1 MTSGSIIYKLALKLI
16 IVIKMKPP
24 ILPAILVSVILIFN
38 CCKESSQKN
47 TDELLS
53 FRGGNTHSGHYSS
66 APVTEAPEVKWKF
79 KTGGV
84 LQSSASISDGKVYFG
99 SGDSSLYALT
109 EKTGSLVWTFKTGG
123 AIHST
128 PAIDNGIVYFGSYDG
143 FFYALNQDNG
153 SLAWKFKTDGE
164 RCFAAKGL
172 HGRKPKDSLFQ
183 DDWDFFLSS
192 PVIKDDIVYFG
203 TGSGYL
209 YALNKKNGNEVWKF
223 KTGEII
229 HSSPAVAYGN
239 VYFGSWDTYLYALN
253 AETGKEVWKFK
264 TGEDTTYFNQTGIS
278 GSSMIADSI
287 LYFGCRDSHLYA
299 LDAITGKLKW
309 KRFNDYSWVSSSPII
324 YKGKL
329 IYTTSDSKSLVA
341 LNKFTGDSIYQV
353 NNARGWILS
362 SPSLAGNIVYFGDLL
377 GNLNAFDADNGKRL
391 WIYHPKDSEKDV
403 YGILNPDSTLN
414 DNIVFKKD
422 KAEKEKK
429 TGLEMIFTLG
439 SINSSPVIK
448 DKIIFV
454 GSTSGYFYAI
464 E

>member
-1 MTSGSIIYKLALKLI
+1 
-16 IVIKMKPP
+16 MKTTIFPF
-24 ILPAILVSVILIFN
+24 ILISLVLTFSY
-38 CCKESSQKN
+38 CKGPENKSN
-47 TDELLS
+47 DELKS
-53 FRGGNTHSGHYSS
+53 FRAGENHSGVYSS
-66 APVTEAPEVKWKF
+66 APLTDQPNVKWKF

-99 SGDSSLYALT
+99 SGDGSLYALD

-128 PAIDNGIVYFGSYDG
+128 PAIDNGVVYFGSYDG
-143 FFYALNQDNG
+143 VFYALNKDKG
-153 SLAWKFKTDGE
+153 TVMWVFETDGE

-172 HGRKPKDSLFQ
+172 HGRKPKDSVFK

-192 PVIKDDIVYFG
+192 PVVKDEVVYFG

-209 YALNKKNGNEVWKF
+209 YALNKKNGDEKWKF

-229 HSSPAVAYGN
+229 HSSPAIAYNN

-264 TGEDTTYFNQTGIS
+264 TGEDTTYYNQTGIA
-278 GSSMIADSI
+278 GSPMIADSI
-287 LYFGCRDSHLYA
+287 LYFGCRDAHLYA
-299 LDAITGKLKW
+299 LDAINGKLKW

-324 YKGKL
+324 YKDKL

-341 LNKFTGDSIYQV
+341 LNKLTGDSIYQV
-353 NNARGWILS
+353 NNAKGWILS
-362 SPSLAGNIVYFGDLL
+362 SPSLAGNIIYFGDLL
-377 GNLNAFDADNGKRL
+377 GNLNAFDADNGKKV
-391 WIYHPKDSEKDV
+391 WIYHPKESEKDI
-403 YGILNPDSTLN
+403 YGILNLDITLN

-422 KAEKEKK
+422 KIEKEKK

-448 DKIIFV
+448 DKTIYV
-454 GSTSGYFYAI
+454 GSTNGYFYAL